1 MDWCRWEVINLGLVM
16 TESMGLET
24 DLKRR
29 RVLTGSLAR
38 ISMTMSLLKKE
49 QMLATMV
56 LELEPVGTIAQGKN
70 IGRARGLGF
79 YREAGLK
86 AGFYYILMILLTNL
100 RDLEL
105 SFFFLIKNKFY
116 SNIFPFCWSLE
127 TRKICI

>member
-1 MDWCRWEVINLGLVM
+1 
-16 TESMGLET
+16 MGLET

-29 RVLTGSLAR
+29 RVLTGSLER
-38 ISMTMSLLKKE
+38 ISMTMSLLKEE
-49 QMLATMV
+49 QMLAAMV

-70 IGRARGLGF
+70 IGRAIGLGF
-79 YREAGLK
+79 YNRE

-105 SFFFLIKNKFY
+105 SFFFNKKQFY

-127 TRKICI
+127 TRKIYI

>member
-1 MDWCRWEVINLGLVM
+1 M

-29 RVLTGSLAR
+29 RVLTGSLER
-38 ISMTMSLLKKE
+38 ISMTMSLLKEE
-49 QMLATMV
+49 QMLAAMV

-79 YREAGLK
+79 YNREAGLK
-86 AGFYYILMILLTNL
+86 TGFYYILMILLTNL

-127 TRKICI
+127 TRKIYI